1 MAISVAIWVMYLA
14 LGLVIGYERGRKAER
29 KKATSEPP
37 IPDYDANNPINSRRG
52 EVVNICGAEF
62 VRMN

>member
-1 MAISVAIWVMYLA
+1 MYTLA
-14 LGLVIGYERGRKAER
+14 FLVFTLLLGFWAGYSMGKGS
-29 KKATSEPP
+29 KKKPETP

>member
-1 MAISVAIWVMYLA
+1 MYTLTFLVFTLL
-14 LGLVIGYERGRKAER
+14 LGFWAGYSMGKGSKKKAE
-29 KKATSEPP
+29 TPV
-37 IPDYDANNPINSRRG
+37 PDYDANNPINSRRG